1 MKYVYRSSNTIT
13 EMGKLI
19 FRFSHLLTV
28 VIMTKWANTSKQSCM
43 EIKCRT
49 RQQNLILNVDNN
61 SFFSFSFRQNCQF
74 PGNLDLPKAEP
85 PSLSVILIDIILIWA
100 NLWKRSRLF
109 SVLFNTTNIK
119 ERPAVSGWIQE
130 MLKKYFPNSVWMGV
144 CVKYPPNMY
153 IGAASSQP
161 MKARLCKKREV
172 TYLLHKRYKLTWF
185 RTSSQLYE
193 GSSV

>member
-1 MKYVYRSSNTIT
+1 MKYVYRSLQEIQLLKWENLFWILTTILSFLFHFD
-13 EMGKLI
+13 KI
-19 FRFSHLLTV
+19 VNFQ
-28 VIMTKWANTSKQSCM
+28 VIWICQKQ
-43 EIKCRT
+43 
-49 RQQNLILNVDNN
+49 NH
-61 SFFSFSFRQNCQF
+61 
-74 PGNLDLPKAEP
+74 
-85 PSLSVILIDIILIWA
+85 PSLSVILSDVILIWA

-130 MLKKYFPNSVWMGV
+130 MLKKYFPNFVWMGV

-161 MKARLCKKREV
+161 MKTRLCKKREV